1 MAPPSEPSSSAFASA
16 MNESHTAKE
25 QDSSSLEPV
34 GTPGV
39 EEDAPKL
46 QNTSL
51 HAEND
56 DSTTTEPS
64 FYSNSSVDQSREI
77 FEQRFGKPTRQAI
90 REFFY
95 KRRPTPP
102 PPPQEEEPSS
112 LEDDLE
118 WVQNFWKT
126 FDDIIF
132 ISLFT
137 QLGMVFRLAAAKW
150 FSVFDNTFRPD
161 SALFVNLPLNCL
173 ACWVLGFLGDGPSLM
188 SMVETRFTPQDL
200 QQAIQDEVWN
210 APISPR
216 RGPSTNDGTMRRR
229 LQREPTQWTRPRRVG
244 NAELRQVQLLALERR
259 IRASPCLVLFPVS
272 KQDIDVMDHYVNDHS
287 SSFCLTHDHA
297 HESATRTSNDNDLEN
312 GTSTL
317 SLMASDEDQVTLELP
332 TTPTNGTNDSAHH
345 HHHHRRRR
353 RHSLVVTSTNT
364 TAVSPPHVPSAQDYD
379 SESTTTGDAAPPP
392 GVDRDLDQILHD
404 VSANISTNIQDATSN
419 LTTNIKRMRRVSLAE
434 GWDVGTTAQAM
445 SDDLLLGLRDGFCGA
460 LSTFSS
466 WSSSMVNLLRN
477 GQVSDAVVGYVIGIQ
492 LPIVAYRFGQNM
504 AVYLFIWRSR
514 RETRKD
520 ERRGG
525 YGIRLPQDDDE
536 EDEEHSQN
544 NNNNTSTDSTSL
556 PQENEMPSVRAIAT
570 AIFMLLV
577 VTQLTSLV
585 FFNDPAQ
592 HSIALSLF
600 FSPLGVLTRWR
611 ISRYNRLI
619 AGFPIGTFIS
629 NMLGCALSGSL
640 GQLLAGNPGPR
651 ERIVLQS
658 LIRGFAGSLSS
669 VSALVVEVLAGTDPI
684 LFRFDGFTYAACT
697 IFWGM
702 VIGFIVSTTLDW
714 TEKSVV
720 AAPAADAAA
729 TDVDVGDRNLT
740 ALFFFHY

>member
-1 MAPPSEPSSSAFASA
+1 
-16 MNESHTAKE
+16 
-25 QDSSSLEPV
+25 
-34 GTPGV
+34 
-39 EEDAPKL
+39 
-46 QNTSL
+46 
-51 HAEND
+51 
-56 DSTTTEPS
+56 
-64 FYSNSSVDQSREI
+64 
-77 FEQRFGKPTRQAI
+77 
-90 REFFY
+90 
-95 KRRPTPP
+95 
-102 PPPQEEEPSS
+102 
-112 LEDDLE
+112 
-118 WVQNFWKT
+118 
-126 FDDIIF
+126 
-132 ISLFT
+132 
-137 QLGMVFRLAAAKW
+137 
-150 FSVFDNTFRPD
+150 
-161 SALFVNLPLNCL
+161 
-173 ACWVLGFLGDGPSLM
+173 
-188 SMVETRFTPQDL
+188 
-200 QQAIQDEVWN
+200 
-210 APISPR
+210 
-216 RGPSTNDGTMRRR
+216 
-229 LQREPTQWTRPRRVG
+229 
-244 NAELRQVQLLALERR
+244 
-259 IRASPCLVLFPVS
+259 
-272 KQDIDVMDHYVNDHS
+272 
-287 SSFCLTHDHA
+287 
-297 HESATRTSNDNDLEN
+297 
-312 GTSTL
+312 
-317 SLMASDEDQVTLELP
+317 
-332 TTPTNGTNDSAHH
+332 
-345 HHHHRRRR
+345 
-353 RHSLVVTSTNT
+353 
-364 TAVSPPHVPSAQDYD
+364 
-379 SESTTTGDAAPPP
+379 
-392 GVDRDLDQILHD
+392 
-404 VSANISTNIQDATSN
+404 
-419 LTTNIKRMRRVSLAE
+419 
-434 GWDVGTTAQAM
+434 
-445 SDDLLLGLRDGFCGA
+445 
-460 LSTFSS
+460 
-466 WSSSMVNLLRN
+466 MVNLLRN

>member
-1 MAPPSEPSSSAFASA
+1 
-16 MNESHTAKE
+16 
-25 QDSSSLEPV
+25 
-34 GTPGV
+34 
-39 EEDAPKL
+39 
-46 QNTSL
+46 
-51 HAEND
+51 
-56 DSTTTEPS
+56 
-64 FYSNSSVDQSREI
+64 
-77 FEQRFGKPTRQAI
+77 
-90 REFFY
+90 
-95 KRRPTPP
+95 
-102 PPPQEEEPSS
+102 
-112 LEDDLE
+112 
-118 WVQNFWKT
+118 
-126 FDDIIF
+126 
-132 ISLFT
+132 
-137 QLGMVFRLAAAKW
+137 
-150 FSVFDNTFRPD
+150 
-161 SALFVNLPLNCL
+161 
-173 ACWVLGFLGDGPSLM
+173 
-188 SMVETRFTPQDL
+188 
-200 QQAIQDEVWN
+200 
-210 APISPR
+210 
-216 RGPSTNDGTMRRR
+216 
-229 LQREPTQWTRPRRVG
+229 
-244 NAELRQVQLLALERR
+244 
-259 IRASPCLVLFPVS
+259 
-272 KQDIDVMDHYVNDHS
+272 
-287 SSFCLTHDHA
+287 
-297 HESATRTSNDNDLEN
+297 
-312 GTSTL
+312 
-317 SLMASDEDQVTLELP
+317 
-332 TTPTNGTNDSAHH
+332 
-345 HHHHRRRR
+345 
-353 RHSLVVTSTNT
+353 
-364 TAVSPPHVPSAQDYD
+364 VPSAQDYD

-720 AAPAADAAA
+720 AAPAADAT

>member
-1 MAPPSEPSSSAFASA
+1 M
-16 MNESHTAKE
+16 
-25 QDSSSLEPV
+25 
-34 GTPGV
+34 
-39 EEDAPKL
+39 
-46 QNTSL
+46 
-51 HAEND
+51 
-56 DSTTTEPS
+56 
-64 FYSNSSVDQSREI
+64 
-77 FEQRFGKPTRQAI
+77 
-90 REFFY
+90 
-95 KRRPTPP
+95 
-102 PPPQEEEPSS
+102 
-112 LEDDLE
+112 
-118 WVQNFWKT
+118 
-126 FDDIIF
+126 
-132 ISLFT
+132 
-137 QLGMVFRLAAAKW
+137 
-150 FSVFDNTFRPD
+150 
-161 SALFVNLPLNCL
+161 
-173 ACWVLGFLGDGPSLM
+173 
-188 SMVETRFTPQDL
+188 
-200 QQAIQDEVWN
+200 
-210 APISPR
+210 
-216 RGPSTNDGTMRRR
+216 
-229 LQREPTQWTRPRRVG
+229 
-244 NAELRQVQLLALERR
+244 
-259 IRASPCLVLFPVS
+259 
-272 KQDIDVMDHYVNDHS
+272 
-287 SSFCLTHDHA
+287 
-297 HESATRTSNDNDLEN
+297 
-312 GTSTL
+312 
-317 SLMASDEDQVTLELP
+317 
-332 TTPTNGTNDSAHH
+332 
-345 HHHHRRRR
+345 
-353 RHSLVVTSTNT
+353 
-364 TAVSPPHVPSAQDYD
+364 PSARDYD
-379 SESTTTGDAAPPP
+379 SESTTTDDAAPPP

-525 YGIRLPQDDDE
+525 YGIRLPQDDDDDEQE
-536 EDEEHSQN
+536 EDEHHSQ
-544 NNNNTSTDSTSL
+544 NNTSTDSTSL

-720 AAPAADAAA
+720 AAPDAA
-729 TDVDVGDRNLT
+729 TDDVAGDRNLT
-740 ALFFFHY
+740 ALFFLHY